1 MAGNPVSGHTASNHT
16 ADSGAVIGATAPDGL
31 RDGDHI
37 LSPTLTNFVESH
49 HGNGVLLL
57 EDGAYGSTRND
68 PDSLPGAVDVHQST
82 NSNYTL
88 TVKGGHAI
96 LDGGLYS
103 FANGYSGASPSSM
116 SIVLGDADYT
126 PGGSVS
132 GTALSSGQEVLY
144 TIFLTSD
151 GGTHGGNSAL
161 HVRYE
166 QGTPITTATNAY
178 PNSPSGH
185 LTEPDSSLSNKQS
198 VVLASVRAIYQ
209 ASSGGSHNIKIT
221 EINDKRVFIRPSVPQ
236 LFAPMTGGTVAN
248 TASGNAIDSANDL
261 DGLHGTGTQS
271 GDLVASDLGALWMSH
286 STATA
291 TDQMLYFSAK
301 QGGTRSTF
309 RIAPNKVES
318 SSPSS
323 NETFTF
329 DDSNYF
335 ILTPSAAVDLNP
347 SGTFPPGHTV
357 LVSNRSSSY
366 AVDFDKPEAAT
377 GTITVSNTDVANI
390 GSGDTIVLISAN
402 GTTVTL
408 TMQGTGGSTTSGS
421 TSGAT
426 LTAKT
431 LASGSYAT
439 PALHA
444 TAQAVEIR
452 TAINHHTEFTAT
464 NSSNVITITQVNG
477 GTAGNTT
484 ITITEIGATGLSK
497 TDFSGG
503 TRVNATSTITISNT
517 DVANIGAGDTI
528 VLISTDGTTVTLTL
542 QGTGGS
548 TTSSS
553 TSGATLTSKTLSSG
567 SYASASL
574 HATAQAVEIRTAINH
589 HTKFSATN
597 SSNVITVTQAVGGAD
612 GNTTLTITELG
623 ATGMSNTSFTGGSGL
638 ADTVSALES
647 CLFVYDGSAWQRAM
661 VSSATP
667 TPVSSGATGLVQ
679 LSDGS
684 GGFTSDSKLYW
695 TSGSST
701 FTVNGKLTVTGL
713 IDPTGLVIDEKA
725 NIGLT
730 GHTTAAGKGLL
741 WVKNDDPN
749 SLMFTDDAGTDVT
762 IVSGGAPAIDINGL
776 TGAAI
781 ASGDQIAFSDEGES
795 GDPTRKESI
804 DDIATLFAGAGLTAS
819 SAVMAV
825 GAGNLIDVQAN
836 QVDVDLTE
844 AAAATIAAGDNV
856 IFLDGGASGTQSK
869 GSVNDIATLFAGTA
883 SSTGLSA
890 SSGVMSVSDL
900 HPVGVDGSANQILTD
915 DGDGTVT
922 SESKLTF
929 DGSTLTVNTDFTG
942 TTTATTKG
950 AFIDF
955 DATGITASGQTATN
969 IGLDLDLNTDSPTM
983 VGTVNNIGLDVDLT
997 GGTSGAQTNIGVD
1010 VAVAGADANYAA
1022 KLTGGSLLLGTLSA
1036 APADVST
1043 YGQLWVKD
1051 NGSGAAKTELY
1062 FTNDNGDDIQITND
1076 DGLAAS
1082 GGASALNDLSDVS
1095 YSSGD
1100 LTISSL
1106 DTVTFANGGAATLT
1120 IANTAANTAGKNLTV
1135 SAGSEPGGGSNNA
1148 DGGDLILASGGGD
1161 GTGTSSIQ
1169 FKTKVSGTDA
1179 VAERMRIH
1187 TNGMV
1192 GIAEDEPQAPL
1203 HIKYSSTSDADPA
1216 LLLESTATSDVSSP
1230 DIKLYRNSSSPAD
1243 NDYVGHLVFT
1253 GNNDAGTPEEID
1265 YAHIYAVI
1273 GDYSDGTEDGTLIFR
1288 TKVAGSDNDTV
1299 VIKNGRMGIGSG
1311 SPDGELHISGAG
1323 HQLVTIERETN
1334 TNGNGVGIHFQLGD
1348 SASATA
1354 GHNYAAIYGGIED
1367 NTNGSEDGQLVFQT
1381 STNGSAST
1389 KMFINS
1395 VGNVGMGTDSP
1406 AVDLEV
1412 LDTTASSATQ
1422 GGNLRLS
1429 SNDGAEMADDH
1440 RLGVIEF
1447 AGAEDG
1453 SSTMT
1458 VGARI
1463 EAICDAT
1470 WSASENGAALV
1481 MYTTD
1486 GNASQSE
1493 VLRLDSDKLA
1503 TFGAGAN
1510 FGGGITV
1517 GSGSTSVTTL
1527 SGGGGSPA
1535 TIVTDTT
1542 SGLMIGTAVGQK
1554 IGFFS
1559 TTPVVQQAHINDLA
1573 GGSLGGA
1580 EATVNAIITVLQ
1592 NFGLIASS

>member
-37 LSPTLTNFVESH
+37 LSSTLTNFVESH
-49 HGNGVLLL
+49 HGNGILLL

-96 LDGGLYS
+96 LDGVLYS

-178 PNSPSGH
+178 PNSPTGH

-377 GTITVSNTDVANI
+377 ATITVSNTDVANI
-390 GSGDTIVLISAN
+390 GSGDTIELISAD

-431 LASGSYAT
+431 LASGSYAN

-477 GTAGNTT
+477 GTAGNTA

-517 DVANIGAGDTI
+517 DVANIGSGDTI
-528 VLISTDGTTVTLTL
+528 VLISTDGTTVTLTM
-542 QGTGGS
+542 QGTGGT

-623 ATGMSNTSFTGGSGL
+623 ATGMSNTNFTGGSGL

-725 NIGLT
+725 NIGAT
-730 GHTTAAGKGLL
+730 GHTTVGGKGLL
-741 WVKNDDPN
+741 WVKSDAPN

-804 DDIATLFAGAGLTAS
+804 DDVATLFAGAGLTAS

-900 HPVGVDGSANQILTD
+900 HPVGVDGAANQLLTD

-929 DGSTLTVNTDFTG
+929 DGKSMVVNTDTSGDSAEDLVGLHVDFDRTVASSG
-942 TTTATTKG
+942 TNAHNDIGINLDVNSASLGTSSVIGMDIDVVGAASGTSTAT
-950 AFIDF
+950 
-955 DATGITASGQTATN
+955 
-969 IGLDLDLNTDSPTM
+969 GLT
-983 VGTVNNIGLDVDLT
+983 
-997 GGTSGAQTNIGVD
+997 VD
-1010 VAVAGADANYAA
+1010 VGSADTNYAA
-1022 KLTGGSLLLGTLSA
+1022 LFNGGNVGIGEA
-1036 APADVST
+1036 APLAQLHITESSVSNYDPDDYVNLIIEDDDARMQIVSNDGGNNGTNIIMTNIDGSTHHNWAIGTATSAQDNILHIGYNTATGDAGAYTDSDFAITKTGNVGIGTRSPNQPLTIEGTMSMKEQAAANADT
-1043 YGQLWVKD
+1043 AAYGQLWVKTATP
-1051 NGSGAAKTELY
+1051 NELY
-1062 FTNDNGDDIQITND
+1062 FTTDAGNDIQLTSGTSIA
-1076 DGLAAS
+1076 GG

-1100 LTISSL
+1100 LTITSL
-1106 DTVTFANGGAATLT
+1106 DTVTFANGGAALLT
-1120 IANTAANTAGKNLTV
+1120 VANTAANTAGKNLTV

-1179 VAERMRIH
+1179 AAERMRIH
-1187 TNGMV
+1187 TDGNV
-1192 GIAEDEPQAPL
+1192 GIG
-1203 HIKYSSTSDADPA
+1203 SSTPYG
-1216 LLLESTATSDVSSP
+1216 LLHVKSNAEATLAELAEGGSVVPQVLIEGGGSTEGDNSPLLVLHNSSTAADDDYIGRIAFTGGDSGD
-1230 DIKLYRNSSSPAD
+1230 SSPA
-1243 NDYVGHLVFT
+1243 N
-1253 GNNDAGTPEEID
+1253 PSE
-1265 YAHIYAVI
+1265 
-1273 GDYSDGTEDGTLIFR
+1273 GTEYASISAQITDETDS
-1288 TKVAGSDNDTV
+1288 TT
-1299 VIKNGRMGIGSG
+1299 
-1311 SPDGELHISGAG
+1311 DGELHFYTESNNNPALALTVSSSNLVAAGNISIGAAKTITAAGDGAG
-1323 HQLVTIERETN
+1323 N
-1334 TNGNGVGIHFQLGD
+1334 
-1348 SASATA
+1348 
-1354 GHNYAAIYGGIED
+1354 
-1367 NTNGSEDGQLVFQT
+1367 
-1381 STNGSAST
+1381 
-1389 KMFINS
+1389 
-1395 VGNVGMGTDSP
+1395 
-1406 AVDLEV
+1406 
-1412 LDTTASSATQ
+1412 
-1422 GGNLRLS
+1422 
-1429 SNDGAEMADDH
+1429 
-1440 RLGVIEF
+1440 
-1447 AGAEDG
+1447 
-1453 SSTMT
+1453 
-1458 VGARI
+1458 
-1463 EAICDAT
+1463 
-1470 WSASENGAALV
+1470 
-1481 MYTTD
+1481 
-1486 GNASQSE
+1486 
-1493 VLRLDSDKLA
+1493 
-1503 TFGAGAN
+1503 
-1510 FGGGITV
+1510 
-1517 GSGSTSVTTL
+1517 
-1527 SGGGGSPA
+1527 PA
-1535 TIVTDTT
+1535 TITT
-1542 SGLMIGTAVGQK
+1542 GNEGLKIGTAASQK
-1554 IGFFS
+1554 IGFFDV
-1559 TTPVVQQAHINDLA
+1559 TPVVQQNHIPDVA
-1573 GGSLGGA
+1573 GDPSS
-1580 EATVNAIITVLQ
+1580 TVNAILVVLET
-1592 NFGLIASS
+1592 FGLVASS